1 MKWVA
6 KLTREF
12 TTLYHRLPSIRRAN
26 EDNRHQFAFP
36 SYTSFNFFFVFDDH
50 VLLYA
55 PNNKSIKATAHRSAT
70 FNLGSGTR
78 DTLHDAV
85 HTRSI
90 SFSFVLLAVNYH
102 ISLLSRLFAGNFVA
116 APSQPTSRRLQKS
129 HTAPRVSLSLSLSA
143 PLLSQRVVV
152 RAPWGASASTAF
164 AAFTFTTF
172 VSFVFSSSHRYH
184 AIPTTSDLVFPAWPV
199 PSHFHA
205 RLPRFS

>member
-90 SFSFVLLAVNYH
+90 SFSFVLLAVNYR

-129 HTAPRVSLSLSLSA
+129 HTAPRVSLSLPFRSSVVATRGRPCSVRRKRVNGICRIYLYDFRFFR
-143 PLLSQRVVV
+143 LLLQS
-152 RAPWGASASTAF
+152 P
-164 AAFTFTTF
+164 
-172 VSFVFSSSHRYH
+172 
-184 AIPTTSDLVFPAWPV
+184 IPRDTNDE
-199 PSHFHA
+199 
-205 RLPRFS
+205 

>member
-152 RAPWGASASTAF
+152 RAP
-164 AAFTFTTF
+164 
-172 VSFVFSSSHRYH
+172 
-184 AIPTTSDLVFPAWPV
+184 
-199 PSHFHA
+199 
-205 RLPRFS
+205 